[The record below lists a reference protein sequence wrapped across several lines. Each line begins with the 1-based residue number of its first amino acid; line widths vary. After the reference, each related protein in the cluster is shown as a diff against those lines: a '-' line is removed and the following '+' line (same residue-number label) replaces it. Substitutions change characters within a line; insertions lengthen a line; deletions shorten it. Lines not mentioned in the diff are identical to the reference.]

1 MDKRYLFKVVMA
13 VAVVFV
19 VTVVTIVSM
28 MIVKSN
34 EMQGK
39 LVFASTYDDGENV
52 DKIVITTAEDVIE
65 LNQND
70 SFWTVKNKDG
80 YFDAIVFEANDK
92 MVDMICSAFDKAQEN
107 SDN

>member
-52 DKIVITTAEDVIE
+52 DKIVP
-65 LNQND
+65 
-70 SFWTVKNKDG
+70 S
-80 YFDAIVFEANDK
+80 DASLVL
-92 MVDMICSAFDKAQEN
+92 Q
-107 SDN
+107 